1 MTYVN
6 LETLN
11 ADFGFSTTQSEK
23 VEKKYQRTDISEM
36 RDNLIKKIEKT
47 ISAIENNELFVE
59 RTIKDRFKN
68 VTETIK
74 VINPEF
80 NIIRNS
86 RRDYGVKF
94 GYGRKNEGFVDTQ
107 WINKDKGFAP
117 IVGYLNKSVQLIKE
131 GLFDNNLQ
139 EFLVKYRERAE
150 KGIQAKKDKKNAE
163 TLKLAS

>member
-1 MTYVN
+1 
-6 LETLN
+6 
-11 ADFGFSTTQSEK
+11 
-23 VEKKYQRTDISEM
+23 M

-59 RTIKDRFKN
+59 RTIKDRFKIVN
-68 VTETIK
+68 KTIK

-94 GYGRKNEGFVDTQ
+94 VYGAKNEGFVDTQ

-117 IVGYLNKSVQLIKE
+117 IVSYLNKSVQLIKK

-163 TLKLAS
+163 KLKLAS

>member
-1 MTYVN
+1 MTYSN

-11 ADFGFSTTQSEK
+11 ADFGFSSIQSEK
-23 VEKKYQRTDISEM
+23 VEKEYQRTDISEM

-59 RTIKDRFKN
+59 RTKKDRFKN
-68 VTETIK
+68 VTKTIK

-94 GYGRKNEGFVDTQ
+94 GYGAKNEGFVDTQ

-117 IVGYLNKSVQLIKE
+117 IVGYLNKSIQLIKE

-139 EFLVKYRERAE
+139 ELLVKYRERAE

-163 TLKLAS
+163 KLKLAS